1 MADED
6 LIFRLEGVD
15 GGPTS
20 GAGHGGDCDADSD
33 DEEGYFICPLTDDPR
48 AHQNGNPKVNNYCS
62 DLVKR
67 EQYSFNASPGSSFNF
82 KVSGPLPAL
91 PQPRPPTGQTAV
103 GQSGSLVGSFPCFQT
118 GQRCERW
125 V

>member
-20 GAGHGGDCDADSD
+20 GAGHSGDSDADSD
-33 DEEGYFICPLTDDPR
+33 DEEGYFIYPLTDDPR
-48 AHQNGNPKVNNYCS
+48 THQNGHPKVNDYCS

-82 KVSGPLPAL
+82 RVSRPLP
-91 PQPRPPTGQTAV
+91 PRPRPRPPTGQMAV
-103 GQSGSLVGSFPCFQT
+103 RPSGALVGSFLCYQT
-118 GQRCERW
+118 GQRCELW